1 MLKNHVNDMGDFV
14 LVQIAFQM
22 WLCGYAVKWENGNV
36 NLYKKATCGVLCLSF
51 YVSLHMKLAEFWFK
65 KSDACK

>member
-1 MLKNHVNDMGDFV
+1 MIWGFCSCLDSVSDMV
-14 LVQIAFQM
+14 V
-22 WLCGYAVKWENGNV
+22 WLCCKMGNGNV